1 MPATFGTRQRP
12 RHHLAFLQLRPAV
25 LWALCLLL
33 AALAPLSAQAQAQAQ
48 ANAGKRCAMVV
59 MHGKWGNPQYI
70 SFFGRKMEPTC
81 AFKSIEMPW
90 SARRNYDEPY
100 SKAIEEIAAQ
110 VAAFRAE
117 GYKQVLLAG
126 HSFGANAAMAYM
138 SVRDDVDG
146 IIALAPGHSPG
157 RTYERGIGK
166 AAVDEAQ
173 ALVAAGKGDQRLTMV
188 DVNQGKRQDQR
199 MRADVLW
206 SYFNPV
212 GLGHMPATA
221 AAFRKPVP
229 FLWVI
234 GTGDQLYQAGEAFAY
249 NLAPPHPASKY
260 LVVEATHDV
269 TPDVAAAQ
277 VKAWIEA
284 LP

>member
-1 MPATFGTRQRP
+1 MNQAPMPATTFFRRLG
-12 RHHLAFLQLRPAV
+12 LALKLGVWLFVGGLATTPA
-25 LWALCLLL
+25 W
-33 AALAPLSAQAQAQAQ
+33 AQADTT
-48 ANAGKRCAMVV
+48 KKCAMVV

-70 SFFGRKMEPTC
+70 SFFARKIEPTC

-90 SARRNYDEPY
+90 SARRSYDEPY
-100 SKAIEEIAAQ
+100 SKALEEITAQ

-117 GYKQVLLAG
+117 GYRQVLLAG

-138 SVRDDVDG
+138 TVRDDVDG
-146 IIALAPGHSPG
+146 IITLAPGHSPAVM
-157 RTYERGIGK
+157 YERGIGK
-166 AAVDEAQ
+166 SAVDAAQ
-173 ALVAAGKGDQRLTMV
+173 ALVASGKGDERLTME
-188 DVNQGKRQDQR
+188 DFNQGKRQPQR

-206 SYFNPV
+206 SYFNPT

-234 GTGDQLYQAGEAFAY
+234 GTGDPLYRAGEAFAY
-249 NLAPPHPASKY
+249 NRAPTHPASRY
-260 LVVEATHDV
+260 LVVEADHAS
-269 TPDVAAAQ
+269 TPDVAAQQ